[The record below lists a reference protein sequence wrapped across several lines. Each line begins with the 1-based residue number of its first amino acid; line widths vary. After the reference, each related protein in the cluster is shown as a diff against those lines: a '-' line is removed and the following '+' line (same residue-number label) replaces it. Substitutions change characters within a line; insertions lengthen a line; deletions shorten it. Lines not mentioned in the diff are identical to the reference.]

1 MENCIE
7 VSYLPWL
14 KKVSIFKELN
24 DEALKKL
31 EEITETIYYNEEDL
45 IFETGEDA
53 EALYIIKTGQIRIEQ
68 VYRDGRKK
76 TLAYLA
82 DSDFFGEMAIIT
94 KESRCARAVS
104 AKSSELFRIEKSS
117 FLECLKNNS
126 DLCFGILQVLCE
138 RLQTADS
145 EISNLTFRNLP
156 GRIVYKLFE
165 LAEQFG
171 EPCSDG
177 TLIKLSVT
185 HYDLADMVGT
195 NRESVSKYISRF
207 KKEGS
212 IQINQKNIT
221 ILDRNKLLSWT

>member
-1 MENCIE
+1 

-14 KKVSIFKELN
+14 KKVSIFKEIN

-45 IFETGEDA
+45 IFEAGEDA
-53 EALYIIKTGQIRIEQ
+53 EALYIIKSGQIRIEQ

-104 AKSSELFRIEKSS
+104 AKNSELFRIEKSS
-117 FLECLKNNS
+117 FLECLQNNS

-138 RLQTADS
+138 RLQMADS

-171 EPCSDG
+171 EQSNEG

-212 IQINQKNIT
+212 IDINQKNIT

>member
-1 MENCIE
+1 

-31 EEITETIYYNEEDL
+31 EEITDTIYYNEEDL
-45 IFETGEDA
+45 IFETGEVA
-53 EALYIIKTGQIRIEQ
+53 EALYIVKIGQIRIEQ
-68 VYRDGRKK
+68 VYSDGRKK
-76 TLAYLA
+76 TLAYLS

-94 KESRCARAVS
+94 KENRCARAVS
-104 AKSSELFRIEKSS
+104 AKNSELFRIEKSS
-117 FLECLKNNS
+117 FLDCLKNNS

-171 EPCSDG
+171 EPCSEG